1 MNNSNH
7 ALLAPLQDSA
17 PYPTLLA
24 NLSNK
29 NHTAWVTETVESQK
43 WHLTAAL
50 LTATNRP
57 ALVIAP
63 SELKAKAIYED
74 LYYFFRES
82 CSIYPSRDMI
92 FYAADVKSV
101 DITRQRLRVLDKIVT
116 HPQPIIILSAE
127 ALLDCMVPP
136 AIFHANKLALSV
148 GDIAEPEAVIRK
160 LSQMGYERSNLV
172 EGPGQF
178 ALRGGILD
186 IYPAVAK
193 YTTPVIASEAKQSR
207 DNESP
212 GLLRS
217 ARNDEGSLARNNEG
231 SRNDDELHDLTEG
244 QALRLEFFGDDIDSI
259 RIVDA
264 LSQRSIENATSFEL
278 YPVREMVFD
287 APTLRAAI
295 KKIEKS
301 LKAQLAT
308 LESKSLKKESQTLK
322 DTIGET
328 LDRWTS
334 TSTSQALS
342 ISADAFF
349 PFFYETNTNLIDYL
363 PKNTLV
369 ILDEPNPIAL
379 HMETVNSEY
388 TDSISHRLMA
398 GRMLPE
404 QTGVMLTWPQALHK
418 TQAFSRLLLSSMT
431 QNLKEFDPPPPITQI
446 PARTAGPLRHKPS
459 ELKQDLSAL
468 LNRGYRIAIMAGP
481 RRHGQQLA
489 DAITDLGLLARYTD
503 SLRGTN
509 LQPNLITVTRG
520 VLSTGFEYP
529 DLKLAVI
536 TDKELFTQE
545 KTRRRKHRKQKNAEK
560 ISHFS
565 DLRIGDHIVHDNH
578 GIGIFKGIEQ
588 IVSDGLSR
596 DYLKLEYSD
605 GGNLYVQTSQME
617 QIQKYIGG
625 ENAKLSKLGGADW
638 AKAKARA
645 RQAVEILAQDLINL
659 YAKRMAAKAHEYS
672 TDTVWQTEFEANF
685 PYTETD
691 DQLSAIE
698 DVKRDMESP
707 KVMDRLLC
715 GDVGYGKTEVAI
727 RAAFKAVQDN
737 KQVAYL
743 VPTTILAQ
751 QHYQTFAKRMKDYP
765 ITVERLSRFQTKKEQ
780 QIAIKNLEKGMSD
793 IVIGTHRLLS
803 KDVKFKDL
811 GLIIVD
817 EEQRFGVG
825 HKEKLKE
832 MRADVDVLT
841 LTATPIPR
849 TLHFSLTGI
858 RDMSI
863 LDEPPEER
871 QPIQT
876 YVMEHNSEFV
886 RDAINRELA
895 RGGQVYYLHNRV
907 RNIAEE
913 ATRVQALVPD
923 ARVAFAHGQ
932 MSETELENIMHDFI
946 DGEIDVLVCTTIIE
960 TGLDISNVNTIIIQ
974 NADFMGLSQL
984 YQLRGRVGR
993 SSRLAYAYLMYRR
1006 DKVLKEEAEK
1016 RLQTIREF
1024 TEFGAGFKIA
1034 MRDLEIRGAGN
1045 LLGAQQHGHMDSVGY
1060 DMYCKLLAEAVGDL
1074 KGTPKEIVHET
1085 TIDIS
1090 IDAFIPDRFIP
1101 DEQQKLEIYKKI
1113 SMVTNQQDYYD
1124 TQEEIEDRY
1133 GNIPPPVT
1141 NLLNV
1146 ALTKAKA
1153 RSLGVI
1159 SIAEK
1164 EMHIGR
1170 NIIITFR
1177 PDASV
1182 DLEKLTATLAK
1193 DPSRLLFTMAPN
1205 PYITIRAQRD
1215 DKPAKDGGVSRLQ
1228 GITNL
1233 LELLA

>member
-1 MNNSNH
+1 MTKLPH
-7 ALLAPLQDSA
+7 ALLAPLQESTSFDR
-17 PYPTLLA
+17 LLTGLKDKPKTQWA
-24 NLSNK
+24 
-29 NHTAWVTETVESQK
+29 TEVVESQK
-43 WHLTAAL
+43 WHLAAAL
-50 LTATNRP
+50 LQATNRP

-82 CSIYPSRDMI
+82 CCLYPSRDMI

-101 DITRQRLRVLDKIVT
+101 DITRQRLKALDKINGKT
-116 HPQPIIILSAE
+116 PPIIILSAE
-127 ALLDCMVPP
+127 AMLDRMTPP
-136 AIFHANKLALSV
+136 AIFHANKLELSV

-160 LSQMGYERSNLV
+160 LAQMGYERSGLV

-193 YTTPVIASEAKQSR
+193 YSRRSRGVAPSVNSDANGAASNNLTQAE
-207 DNESP
+207 
-212 GLLRS
+212 
-217 ARNDEGSLARNNEG
+217 EGASL
-231 SRNDDELHDLTEG
+231 SIDLTGG

-259 RIVDA
+259 RVVDA
-264 LSQRSIENATSFEL
+264 LSQRSIENAEGFEL

-287 APTLRAAI
+287 KACLRAAT

-301 LKAQLAT
+301 YKTQYQSLK
-308 LESKSLKKESQTLK
+308 SKSLNKEAQTLK
-322 DTIGET
+322 DIIEQT
-328 LDRWTS
+328 LERLD
-334 TSTSQALS
+334 LS
-342 ISADAFF
+342 ANADALF
-349 PFFYETNTNLIDYL
+349 PFFYEEDCNLLDYL
-363 PKNTLV
+363 PQNTL
-369 ILDEPNPIAL
+369 IIFDEPNPIAT
-379 HMETVNSEY
+379 HMETAQAEY

-398 GRMLPE
+398 GRLLPE
-404 QTGVMLTWPQALHK
+404 QALVMLTWQHVLHK
-418 TQAFSRLLLSSMT
+418 TQNFQRLLLSSMT
-431 QNLKEFDPPPPITQI
+431 QILTEFDPAPSPI
-446 PARTAGPLRHKPS
+446 PMSARSCMPLRHKPS
-459 ELKQDLSAL
+459 ELKQDLDRL
-468 LNRGYRIAIMAGP
+468 LGQGYRIAILAGP

-503 SLRGTN
+503 TLMGAN
-509 LQPNLITVTRG
+509 LPQNLITVTRG
-520 VLSTGFEYP
+520 ALSAGFEYP

-536 TDKELFTQE
+536 TDKELFAQE
-545 KTRRRKHRKQKNAEK
+545 KTRRRKHRRDKNAEK
-560 ISHFS
+560 ISHFT
-565 DLRIGDHIVHDNH
+565 DLRVGDRIVHDNH

-588 IVSDGLSR
+588 ITSDGLSR

-605 GGNLYVQTSQME
+605 GGNLYVQTSQMDL
-617 QIQKYIGG
+617 IQRYIGG

-645 RQAVEILAQDLINL
+645 RQAVEILAEDLINL
-659 YAKRMAAKAHEYS
+659 YAKRMSAKAHEYGK
-672 TDTVWQTEFEANF
+672 DTVWQTEFEALF
-685 PYTETD
+685 PYSETD
-691 DQLSAIE
+691 DQISAIE

-751 QHYQTFAKRMKDYP
+751 QHYQTFVSRMKDYP
-765 ITVERLSRFQTKKEQ
+765 VAVERLSRFQSKKEQ
-780 QIAIKNLEKGMSD
+780 QTALKNLEKGAVD

-803 KDVKFKDL
+803 KDVQFKDL

-825 HKEKLKE
+825 HKEKLKAL
-832 MRADVDVLT
+832 RADVDVLT

-858 RDMSI
+858 RDMSL
-863 LDEPPEER
+863 LDEPPEAR

-876 YVMEHNSEFV
+876 YVMEYNAEFV
-886 RDAINRELA
+886 RDAINRELG

-913 ATRVQALVPD
+913 ATRVQALVPQ

-932 MSETELENIMHDFI
+932 MSETELENIMHDFV
-946 DGEIDVLVCTTIIE
+946 DGEVDVLVCTTIVE
-960 TGLDISNVNTIIIQ
+960 TGLDIPNVNTIIIQ

-993 SSRLAYAYLMYRR
+993 SNRLAYAYLMYRR

-1060 DMYCKLLAEAVGDL
+1060 DMYCRLLAESVGQL
-1074 KGTPKEIVHET
+1074 KGTGEEAPAIET

-1090 IDAFIPDRFIP
+1090 IDAYIPDRFIP

-1113 SMVTNQQDYYD
+1113 SMINSQQDYYD
-1124 TQEEIEDRY
+1124 VQEEIEDRY
-1133 GNIPPPVT
+1133 GNLPAPVV
-1141 NLLNV
+1141 NLLDV
-1146 ALTKAKA
+1146 AQTKAKA
-1153 RSLGVI
+1153 RKLGVI
-1159 SIAEK
+1159 SIAQK
-1164 EMHIGR
+1164 EMHTGQ

-1182 DLEKLTATLAK
+1182 DVDKLTATLSRN
-1193 DPSRLLFTMAPN
+1193 PHRLLFTMAPN
-1205 PYITIRAQRD
+1205 PYITMRGGKE
-1215 DKPAKDGGVSRLQ
+1215 DKNAKNDGGVSRLAAIK
-1228 GITNL
+1228 GL
-1233 LELLA
+1233 LEGLG

>member
-1 MNNSNH
+1 MIKLSH
-7 ALLAPLQDSA
+7 ALLTPLQESPA
-17 PYPTLLA
+17 FEKLLSG
-24 NLSNK
+24 LSMPM
-29 NHTAWVTETVESQK
+29 TQWATEVVESQK
-43 WHLTAAL
+43 WHLAAAL
-50 LTATNRP
+50 LQATGRP
-57 ALVIAP
+57 ALIIAP

-74 LYYFFRES
+74 LYYFFRDN
-82 CSIYPSRDMI
+82 CTIYPSRDML

-101 DITRQRLRVLDKIVT
+101 DITRQRLRAIDKIAGKA
-116 HPQPIIILSAE
+116 PIIILSAE
-127 ALLDCMVPP
+127 ALLDRMIPP
-136 AIFHANKLALSV
+136 DIFHANKLELSV

-160 LSQMGYERSNLV
+160 LAQMGYERCSLV

-178 ALRGGILD
+178 ALRGGIMD

-193 YTTPVIASEAKQSR
+193 FRGIKE
-207 DNESP
+207 ES
-212 GLLRS
+212 S
-217 ARNDEGSLARNNEG
+217 
-231 SRNDDELHDLTEG
+231 DLTEG
-244 QALRLEFFGDDIDSI
+244 QAIRLEFFGDDIDSI
-259 RIVDA
+259 RVVDA
-264 LSQRSIENATSFEL
+264 LSQRSIENAESFEL
-278 YPVREMVFD
+278 YPVREMVFNK
-287 APTLRAAI
+287 TILREAV

-301 LKAQLAT
+301 YKAQHKNLN
-308 LESKSLKKESQTLK
+308 SQGLKKEAQTLK
-322 DTIGET
+322 DTIEST
-328 LDRWTS
+328 IDRLDLS
-334 TSTSQALS
+334 TN
-342 ISADAFF
+342 ADALF
-349 PFFYETNTNLIDYL
+349 PFFYGEECNLLDYL
-363 PKNTLV
+363 PSSTVL
-369 ILDEPNPIAL
+369 IFDEPNPIAT
-379 HMETVNSEY
+379 HMEAAQAEY
-388 TDSISHRLMA
+388 QDSISHRLMA

-404 QTGVMLTWPQALHK
+404 QAMVMLTWQQVLHK
-418 TQAFSRLLLSSMT
+418 TQGFSRLLFSSMT
-431 QNLKEFDPPPPITQI
+431 HTLTEFDPAPVPVPLA
-446 PARTAGPLRHKPS
+446 ARTCMPLRHKPS
-459 ELKQDLSAL
+459 ELKQDLSGL
-468 LNRGYRIAIMAGP
+468 MSKGYRIVILAGP

-489 DAITDLGLLARYTD
+489 DAITDLDLLARYTD
-503 SLRGTN
+503 SLVGTN
-509 LQPNLITVTRG
+509 IPPGLITVTRG
-520 VLSTGFEYP
+520 VLSAGFEYP

-545 KTRRRKHRKQKNAEK
+545 KKQRRKHRKDKNAEK
-560 ISHFS
+560 INHFT
-565 DLRIGDHIVHDNH
+565 DLRIGDRIVHDNH

-588 IVSDGLSR
+588 ITSEGLSR

-605 GGNLYVQTSQME
+605 GGNLYVQTSQMDL
-617 QIQKYIGG
+617 IQRYIGG

-659 YAKRMAAKAHEYS
+659 YAKRMSARAHEYG
-672 TDTVWQTEFEANF
+672 TDTVWQSEFEALF
-685 PYTETD
+685 PYSETD
-691 DQLSAIE
+691 DQISAIE

-751 QHYQTFAKRMKDYP
+751 QHYQTFASRMKDYP
-765 ITVERLSRFQTKKEQ
+765 VTVERLSRFQSRKEQ
-780 QIAIKNLEKGMSD
+780 QTALKELEKGAVD
-793 IVIGTHRLLS
+793 ILIGTHRLLS

-825 HKEKLKE
+825 HKEKLKTL
-832 MRADVDVLT
+832 RADVDVLT

-849 TLHFSLTGI
+849 TLHFSLAGI

-863 LDEPPEER
+863 LDEPPEAR

-876 YVMEHNSEFV
+876 YVMEHNPEFV
-886 RDAINRELA
+886 RDAINRELG

-913 ATRVQALVPD
+913 ATRVQALVPQ
-923 ARVAFAHGQ
+923 AQVSFAHGQ
-932 MSETELENIMHDFI
+932 MSETELENIMHDFV
-946 DGEIDVLVCTTIIE
+946 DGEVDVLVCTTIIE
-960 TGLDISNVNTIIIQ
+960 TGLDIPNVNTIIIQ
-974 NADFMGLSQL
+974 NADYMGLSQL

-993 SSRLAYAYLMYRR
+993 SNRLAYAYLMYRR

-1060 DMYCKLLAEAVGDL
+1060 DMYCKLLAEAVGNMKGSL
-1074 KGTPKEIVHET
+1074 KEEHSYET
-1085 TIDIS
+1085 TIDIG
-1090 IDAFIPDRFIP
+1090 IDAYIPDRFIP

-1113 SMVTNQQDYYD
+1113 SMVQNQQDYFD
-1124 TQEEIEDRY
+1124 VQEEIEDRY
-1133 GNIPPPVT
+1133 GNLPSSVV
-1141 NLLNV
+1141 NLLDV
-1146 ALTKAKA
+1146 AITKANA
-1153 RSLGVI
+1153 RKLGVI

-1164 EMHIGR
+1164 EMHTGK

-1182 DLEKLTATLAK
+1182 DVDKLTVTLSK
-1193 DPSRLLFTMAPN
+1193 DPQRLLFTMAPN
-1205 PYITIRAQRD
+1205 PYITIRGFKEEK
-1215 DKPAKDGGVSRLQ
+1215 DKIKKDGGVGRLVK
-1228 GITNL
+1228 IRKL
-1233 LELLA
+1233 LESLA